1 MKHGAGLDVSENKTA
16 ICIYLHRRQKGRI
29 RLETKII
36 SHPEELPTAL
46 TETGLRIEWIG
57 LEAGAMSSWLFE
69 GMARTGLPVICVE
82 MCHSKAFLWA
92 QVNKMDRNDARRIAQ
107 MLGANL

>member
-1 MKHGAGLDVSENKTA
+1 
-16 ICIYLHRRQKGRI
+16 
-29 RLETKII
+29 
-36 SHPEELPTAL
+36 
-46 TETGLRIEWIG
+46 
-57 LEAGAMSSWLFE
+57 MSSWLFE

-82 MCHSKAFLWA
+82 MCLSKAFLRA